1 MADRDIE
8 DLRDLYRYLKKAG
21 YCQETRDRQEH
32 LDGLF
37 KRLAGCLKGGPPARE
52 PRVETLYL
60 NTDGASRGN
69 PGPAG
74 AGGVLSGADGQV
86 VETYAVYLGEKT
98 NNEAEYM
105 ALIEGLKR
113 AKVLAP
119 KKLVVRS
126 DSLLLVKQMK
136 GLFKVKKKE
145 LVHLHLAARK
155 AMPAC
160 PVIFEH
166 VPREENSEADRMA
179 NLGVDSGPAPSG
191 H

>member
-1 MADRDIE
+1 MDDRDIE
-8 DLRDLYRYLKKAG
+8 ELRDIYRFLRKAG
-21 YCQETRDRQEH
+21 YRQETPEARAR
-32 LDGLF
+32 LDALF
-37 KRLAGCLKGGPPARE
+37 KRVADGLRSAGSAH
-52 PRVETLYL
+52 PRRTDTLYL

-74 AGGVLSGADGQV
+74 AGGVLSGPDGITV
-86 VETYAVYLGEKT
+86 DSYALYLGERT

-113 AKVLAP
+113 AKALGP
-119 KKLVVRS
+119 HKLVVRS

-155 AMPAC
+155 AMPSC
-160 PVIFEH
+160 PVVFEH
-166 VPREENSEADRMA
+166 VPREENAEADRMA
-179 NLGVDSGPAPSG
+179 NLGVDSAP
-191 H
+191 